1 MIKAKRN
8 RKVPIVVKLVIM
20 LLVSLTVASG
30 VFYLVNQAGNF
41 LIWRDYLN
49 AESRQKRAEQYVEN
63 FQDYVTKNR
72 LTVSDSDMIQ
82 KWNVGDYV
90 DILVYKDANL
100 VYAPEWFQQ
109 FQENDELGDG
119 NILIPGDGEQD
130 VEDEETEEV
139 TLSPD
144 VTDTPDE
151 NETVADEET
160 DHTGFYE
167 DLFSGDRGFEQY
179 LTEEGLK
186 AYRTALEDALSGN
199 EKLHPVYFVDGT
211 MLVAVVDY
219 SGELMSNIVFT
230 VSLISAFLAMAL
242 IMIAYFSTIVRRIRL
257 LSENVSVVE
266 SGNLDHEIKESGNDE
281 ISRLA
286 KDVESMRDA
295 IVENMTKERRAWEAN
310 VGLITSMSHDIRTP
324 LTVLSGYLDLI
335 ELQNNDS
342 VNDEY
347 IDACKDNV
355 QRLRNLSDDMFSY
368 FLVFGKG
375 GAELDM
381 TPVNIGKWLS
391 HNIAEHALLLSEKE
405 YEFECVPLPDV
416 TVRIDEKYFRR
427 VIDNIFSNIVKYADP
442 TVAVRFYAEETK
454 QSLILYCTNAKKQDD
469 DSAESNGI
477 GHKTCIRIMEE
488 MGGSFEI
495 EETEEL
501 YTVKIKILKEGEYLD
516 S

>member
-1 MIKAKRN
+1 MKSKKR
-8 RKVPIVVKLVIM
+8 VPIVVKLIIM
-20 LLVSLTVASG
+20 LLVSLSVASV
-30 VFYLVNQAGNF
+30 VFYVVSQAGNF

-49 AESRQKRAEQYVEN
+49 ETSKQKRAVQYVEK

-72 LTVSDSDMIQ
+72 LTVSDSEMIQ
-82 KWNVGDYV
+82 KWSGGDYV

-100 VYAPEWFQQ
+100 VYAPEWFKE
-109 FQENDELGDG
+109 FSENDELGDG
-119 NILIPGDGEQD
+119 NIILPDDGEPD
-130 VEDEETEEV
+130 DAEETEAV
-139 TLSPD
+139 TANPD
-144 VTDTPDE
+144 APDSS
-151 NETVADEET
+151 DEIESAEGVET

-230 VSLISAFLAMAL
+230 VALVSAFAVMVLM
-242 IMIAYFSTIVRRIRL
+242 MIAYFTTIVRRIRL

-266 SGNLDHEIKESGNDE
+266 RGNLDHRIKESGNDE

-295 IVENMTKERRAWEAN
+295 IVDNMTKERRAWEAN

-347 IDACKDNV
+347 IGACKDNV
-355 QRLRNLSDDMFSY
+355 RRLRNLSDDMFSY

-375 GAELDM
+375 AAELDM

-391 HNIAEHALLLSEKE
+391 HSIAEHALLLSERGYKL
-405 YEFECVPLPDV
+405 ECSSLPEL
-416 TVRIDEKYFRR
+416 TVKIDEKYFRR
-427 VIDNIFSNIVKYADP
+427 VIDNLFSNIVKYADP
-442 TVAVRFYAEETK
+442 SVPVRFYAEETEEG
-454 QSLILYCTNAKKQDD
+454 LILNCTNAKKKDD
-469 DSAESNGI
+469 DTAESNGI

-495 EETEEL
+495 EETDEL
-501 YTVKIKILKEGEYLD
+501 YTVKIVILKEGEIRD

>member
-1 MIKAKRN
+1 
-8 RKVPIVVKLVIM
+8 M
-20 LLVSLTVASG
+20 LLISLTVSSG
-30 VFYLVNQAGNF
+30 VFYVVNQGGNF

-49 AESRQKRAEQYVEN
+49 EESKQKRADQYVER

-72 LTVSDSDMIQ
+72 LTVSDSEMIQ
-82 KWNVGDYV
+82 KWSGGDYV

-100 VYAPEWFQQ
+100 VYAPEWFQE
-109 FQENDELGDG
+109 FQENEELGDG
-119 NILIPGDGEQD
+119 NIILPDDEEQD
-130 VEDEETEEV
+130 EDTAETAETAETEAV
-139 TLSPD
+139 TAAPD
-144 VTDTPDE
+144 APDSKDE
-151 NETVADEET
+151 LESVEEEET

-186 AYRTALEDALSGN
+186 AYRSALEDALSGN

-211 MLVAVVDY
+211 MLVAIVDY

-230 VSLISAFLAMAL
+230 ISLVSAFVTMVL
-242 IMIAYFSTIVRRIRL
+242 IMIAYFTTIVRRIRL

-266 SGNLDHEIKESGNDE
+266 RGNLDHQIKERGNDE

-286 KDVESMRDA
+286 KDVESMRDS

-335 ELQNNDS
+335 ELQNSDS

-347 IDACKDNV
+347 IGACKDNV
-355 QRLRNLSDDMFSY
+355 RRLRNLSDDMFSY

-381 TPVNIGKWLS
+381 APVNIGKWLS
-391 HNIAEHALLLSEKE
+391 HSIAEHALLLSEKG
-405 YEFECVPLPDV
+405 YELECSPFPEL
-416 TVRIDEKYFRR
+416 TVNIDEKYFRR
-427 VIDNIFSNIVKYADP
+427 VIDNVFSNIVKYADQAVP
-442 TVAVRFYAEETK
+442 VRFCAEESEEHLT
-454 QSLILYCTNAKKQDD
+454 LVCTNVKKTDD

-488 MGGSFEI
+488 MGGAFEI

-501 YTVKIKILKEGEYLD
+501 YTVKSLISKEVGK
-516 S
+516 